1 MIGIRIQKLV
11 CTHCHQGTFEDG
23 YATNAQKHVIMDY
36 SHRLVA
42 AQQTH
47 PSYEDEDQSPSF
59 KSSPMTFSKGHDN
72 DEHNEV
78 KYEKLHMLLN
88 DRI

>member
-23 YATNAQKHVIMDY
+23 YATHAQKHVTMDY
-36 SHRLVA
+36 SHKLLV

-59 KSSPMTFSKGHDN
+59 KSSLMTFSKGHDN
-72 DEHNEV
+72 DEHKGEV
-78 KYEKLHMLLN
+78 
-88 DRI
+88 